1 MSQKHRIRPL
11 LLGALAA
18 AVLSACGQPSEQN
31 PGAMQAPAVQV
42 AEVVYE
48 TITHWDEFTGR
59 LQAPQTVTLMPRV
72 SGYIEKVYF
81 EEGALVQ
88 QGDLLFQID
97 PRPFQAEVSRL
108 KAELQSA
115 QTAER
120 LASNDYQRAAKLERK
135 SAVSEEVLD
144 TRLARKQQAIATV
157 ASVKAALDKAEL
169 DLSFTAVKAPISG
182 KVSYAQITAGNFVT
196 AGSSEL
202 TRLVSTSTMY
212 AYFDAD
218 EQTFLSYQRQAQQGK
233 NAAGSGTVYMALA
246 GDSNFSHVGRID
258 FIDNAVNPQTGT
270 IRARASFDNKDQQLI
285 PGLFARIK
293 LAGQASSQGVLIDD
307 KAIGTDLSNKF
318 VLVVDA
324 NNQLQYRAV
333 TLGEKINGLRLIK
346 DGLNAK
352 DRIVVNGLQRVRPSM
367 TISPETVPMASDE
380 QIGQLR
386 TEQQQLEQHQKQLT
400 AAAANQPEHG

>member
-1 MSQKHRIRPL
+1 MSQKHRIRPF

-18 AVLSACGQPSEQN
+18 AVLSACGQPAEQT

-233 NAAGSGTVYMALA
+233 NAAESGTVYMALA
-246 GDSNFSHVGRID
+246 GDSNFSHVGSID

-367 TISPETVPMASDE
+367 TISPQTVPMASDE